1 MSSLRILLP
10 LLAVSSPMQ
19 CNSFVPPQPSIS
31 SRSTTLQASSNNNN
45 NENNNIFE
53 NLPTVIGTTALAVTL
68 SFSSINIPFT
78 NDNTGSIIQSANA
91 ALPSISLARN
101 QPKSADDEVIK
112 ELEEETRKEEKI
124 TKADAKKARVEKSR
138 EAFFEY
144 DAKMAEEQE
153 RRIEA
158 AERKAE
164 IEAEKDK
171 LEVEKDK
178 LLAEKLKR
186 EEKKLEGE
194 LKVAKT
200 KEEKALDLKMARVS
214 FCLFVYVLLMCGY
227 VYNCIHNSYTCIS
240 FNVHI
245 M

>member
-10 LLAVSSPMQ
+10 LLAAVSL
-19 CNSFVPPQPSIS
+19 CNSFVPSQPSIS
-31 SRSTTLQASSNNNN
+31 SRSTILQASSN

-53 NLPTVIGTTALAVTL
+53 NLPIVIGSTALAVTL

-91 ALPSISLARN
+91 LPSITLARN

-112 ELEEETRKEEKI
+112 ELEEETRKEEQI
-124 TKADAKKARVEKSR
+124 TKADAKKARIEKSR

-214 FCLFVYVLLMCGY
+214 CLFVCLFVYSVLLMYGY
-227 VYNCIHNSYTCIS
+227 
-240 FNVHI
+240 
-245 M
+245 

>member
-10 LLAVSSPMQ
+10 LLFAVSSPMQ

-31 SRSTTLQASSNNNN
+31 RSTAILQASSNNNN
-45 NENNNIFE
+45 ENSNNIFE
-53 NLPTVIGTTALAVTL
+53 NLPTVLGTTALAVTL

-78 NDNTGSIIQSANA
+78 NDNTCSIIQSAN

-101 QPKSADDEVIK
+101 QQPKSTDDEIIK

-124 TKADAKKARVEKSR
+124 TKADAKKARIEKSR

-214 FCLFVYVLLMCGY
+214 CLFV
-227 VYNCIHNSYTCIS
+227 CICIVDVWI
-240 FNVHI
+240 FV
-245 M
+245 

>member
-1 MSSLRILLP
+1 
-10 LLAVSSPMQ
+10 
-19 CNSFVPPQPSIS
+19 
-31 SRSTTLQASSNNNN
+31 LQASSNDNN

-53 NLPTVIGTTALAVTL
+53 NLPTIIGSTALAVTL
-68 SFSSINIPFT
+68 SFSSIIPFT
-78 NDNTGSIIQSANA
+78 NDNTIIQPANA
-91 ALPSISLARN
+91 ALPSITLARN
-101 QPKSADDEVIK
+101 QQPKSADDEVIK

-124 TKADAKKARVEKSR
+124 TKADAKKARIEKSR

-214 FCLFVYVLLMCGY
+214 NSISEYVFKCFCF
-227 VYNCIHNSYTCIS
+227 
-240 FNVHI
+240 
-245 M
+245 

>member
-10 LLAVSSPMQ
+10 LLAAVSL
-19 CNSFVPPQPSIS
+19 CNSFVPQSIS
-31 SRSTTLQASSNNNN
+31 SRSTILQASSN

-68 SFSSINIPFT
+68 SFSSINIPFS
-78 NDNTGSIIQSANA
+78 NDNTIIQSANA

-101 QPKSADDEVIK
+101 QQQPKVSADDEVIK
-112 ELEEETRKEEKI
+112 ELELETRKDEEL

-158 AERKAE
+158 AEKKAE

-171 LEVEKDK
+171 VEVEKDK

-214 FCLFVYVLLMCGY
+214 LFVCLYI
-227 VYNCIHNSYTCIS
+227 VYC
-240 FNVHI
+240 
-245 M
+245 

>member
-10 LLAVSSPMQ
+10 LLAVSSPI

-31 SRSTTLQASSNNNN
+31 SRSTTILQASSN

-53 NLPTVIGTTALAVTL
+53 NLPTIIGSTTLAVTL

-101 QPKSADDEVIK
+101 QQQPKSADDEVIK

-214 FCLFVYVLLMCGY
+214 RLFVYSVLL
-227 VYNCIHNSYTCIS
+227 
-240 FNVHI
+240 NVWI
-245 M
+245 CV

>member
-10 LLAVSSPMQ
+10 LLAVSSPI
-19 CNSFVPPQPSIS
+19 CNSFVPTQPSIS
-31 SRSTTLQASSNNNN
+31 SRSTVLQASSNDDNG
-45 NENNNIFE
+45 ENNIFE
-53 NLPTVIGTTALAVTL
+53 NLPTVIGSTALAVTL

-101 QPKSADDEVIK
+101 QQPKSVDDEVIK
-112 ELEEETRKEEKI
+112 ELEAETRKEEKL
-124 TKADAKKARVEKSR
+124 TRADAKKARIEKSR

-214 FCLFVYVLLMCGY
+214 CFVCMV
-227 VYNCIHNSYTCIS
+227 VYC
-240 FNVHI
+240 
-245 M
+245 

>member
-1 MSSLRILLP
+1 MSSLKILLT
-10 LLAVSSPMQ
+10 LLFAVSSPMQ
-19 CNSFVPPQPSIS
+19 CNSFVPQPSIS
-31 SRSTTLQASSNNNN
+31 SRSTILQASSNDNN
-45 NENNNIFE
+45 NENNYNIFE
-53 NLPTVIGTTALAVTL
+53 NLPAVIGTTALAVTL
-68 SFSSINIPFT
+68 SFSSINIPFA

-101 QPKSADDEVIK
+101 QQQQPKSADDEVIK

-124 TKADAKKARVEKSR
+124 TKADAKKARIEKSR

-214 FCLFVYVLLMCGY
+214 
-227 VYNCIHNSYTCIS
+227 
-240 FNVHI
+240 
-245 M
+245 